1 MREKKIIGHRVRSRE
16 REKKDR
22 ENKIGRIIP
31 LM

>member
-22 ENKIGRIIP
+22 ENKIAK
-31 LM
+31 LFH

>member
-22 ENKIGRIIP
+22 ENKIAE
-31 LM
+31 LFH